1 MTQVTLVLYHNVLDT
16 RLILMSVEFIA
27 EDYQDMQ
34 KLQALHKDLTLC
46 IRVIVMT
53 TILCRLLMM
62 H

>member
-53 TILCRLLMM
+53 PILCRLLMM